1 MGDCRWPDPPDDP
14 HARRRRVPG
23 SAGGGCRGAVAG
35 PPAVGHSARLAYA
48 TVQRVGAMRLHV
60 AFLPSLVATG
70 RPGAER
76 SQVCLVVDVIR
87 ASSSLVTIVE
97 RGASRIL
104 IAGDVDSARQ
114 AASWDDVV
122 MAGEEAGLAP
132 AGFNYGNSPV
142 ELARAPLRGRPVV
155 FVTTNGTAAIR
166 AVKDAD
172 AVLVTA
178 MRNGA
183 AVCREA
189 WQESTARGDDLAV
202 VCAGREGAFSI
213 DDAYCAGYLADALLT
228 YGSADLTDG
237 AIAAL
242 RLYRSEPDAL
252 ATFSQSA
259 AARNVVRLGLTD
271 DLAYCAQRD
280 VSEVVPRLGRELY
293 LVEEAVT
300 TRRLTR

>member
-1 MGDCRWPDPPDDP
+1 
-14 HARRRRVPG
+14 
-23 SAGGGCRGAVAG
+23 
-35 PPAVGHSARLAYA
+35 
-48 TVQRVGAMRLHV
+48 MRLHV
-60 AFLPSLVATG
+60 AFLPSLVAIG
-70 RPGAER
+70 RPGSER

-104 IAGDVDSARQ
+104 IAGDVESARQ
-114 AASWDDVV
+114 AAVSWDDVV
-122 MAGEEAGLAP
+122 LAGEEEGLAP
-132 AGFNYGNSPV
+132 AGFDYGNSPV

-166 AVKDAD
+166 AVKGAD
-172 AVLVTA
+172 AVLVAA

-213 DDAYCAGYLADALLT
+213 DDAYCAGYLAEVLLT

-242 RLYRSEPDAL
+242 RLYHSEPDAL
-252 ATFSQSA
+252 AIFSQSA

-271 DLAYCAQRD
+271 DVAYCAQRN

-293 LVEEAVT
+293 LVEDAVKT
-300 TRRLTR
+300 SRQSNAQSKPARRSS